1 MPVKKTLSHKLV
13 IVVFLALISICC
25 AGYSYAFRAGA
36 RPFYLDLIGTI
47 IPLEER
53 LDSRTFDL
61 KAGENTWRFKVT
73 RANNRGSS
81 SLTGWRIL
89 QDIVPRVLNLVGD
102 QKIIQPLMQPEVVGK
117 NFEFKGRLYL
127 QSRKYFL
134 SSVAEVLEEGD
145 PPESE

>member
-1 MPVKKTLSHKLV
+1 MPEKKLSHKLF
-13 IVVFLALISICC
+13 IAVFWALISIFCV
-25 AGYSYAFRAGA
+25 GDSYAFRGGA
-36 RPFYLDLIGTI
+36 RPFYIDLTGTV
-47 IPLEER
+47 IPIEER
-53 LDSRTFDL
+53 IDSRTFDL

-81 SLTGWRIL
+81 SVTGWRIL

-117 NFEFKGRLYL
+117 NIELKGRLYL

-134 SSVAEVLEEGD
+134 SSVAEVLEEGAQ
-145 PPESE
+145 PELE